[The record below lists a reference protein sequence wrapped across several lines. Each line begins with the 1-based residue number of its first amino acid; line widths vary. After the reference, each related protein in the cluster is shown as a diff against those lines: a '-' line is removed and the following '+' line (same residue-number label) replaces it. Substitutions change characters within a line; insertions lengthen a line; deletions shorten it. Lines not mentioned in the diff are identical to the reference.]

1 MKSGF
6 EFLSLNPPF
15 GKDFSEVKSV
25 FGFRVRLQN
34 QKSGFQNLNPN
45 SPIERNP
52 KVPPMDISGHNR
64 T

>member
-15 GKDFSEVKSV
+15 GTDFSEVKSV
-25 FGFRVRLQN
+25 FEFRVRLQN
-34 QKSGFQNLNPN
+34 PKSGFQNLNPN
-45 SPIERNP
+45 SPIERNL